1 MTALVGD
8 VGGTHVRLAL
18 ADEAG
23 GLRHAARYRADD
35 FASPEDVLLRWL
47 SDHGQQAR
55 ALDAV
60 IAVAGPVREGEVSM
74 TNRDWVWREADLEV
88 AGFGRA
94 RLVNDL
100 VAQAAGLDALSA
112 DDLCH
117 LGGPQAAQGP
127 RLALGIGTGFGGA
140 LVTAQAI
147 IALEPGHA
155 HAALGA
161 DTLRGLVDVLGRAST
176 IEDVFSGDG
185 LGLWHRVRTGRRL
198 GARALIDSALA
209 GEGESTR
216 SLSEWCESLG
226 RTCGD
231 LALVTGARGGVWLCG
246 GVLPRI
252 VRLEAIGAIRR
263 GFEDR
268 QSLGDYVREVPLW
281 LVTADDAAL
290 RGAAILSRREGG

>member
-18 ADEAG
+18 ADDTG
-23 GLRHAARYRADD
+23 RLHHLARYRADD
-35 FASPEDVLLRWL
+35 FASPEDVLARWL
-47 SDHGQQAR
+47 TDHGQEAR

-60 IAVAGPVREGEVSM
+60 IAVAGPVRDGMVSM
-74 TNRDWVWREADLEV
+74 TNRDWVWREGDLV
-88 AGFGRA
+88 AAGFARA
-94 RLVNDL
+94 HLVNDL

-112 DDLCH
+112 DDRRH
-117 LGGPQAAQGP
+117 LGGPEAAEGP
-127 RLALGIGTGFGGA
+127 RLVLGVGTGFGGA
-140 LVTAQAI
+140 LVTAETI
-147 IALEPGHA
+147 IGLEPGHA
-155 HAALGA
+155 HVALGSDA
-161 DTLRGLVDVLGRAST
+161 LRGLVDVLGRAPT

-185 LGLWHRVRTGRRL
+185 IGLWHLVRIGQRL
-198 GARALIDSALA
+198 SARALIDSALA

-216 SLSEWCESLG
+216 SLTEWCESLG
-226 RTCGD
+226 RVCGD

-252 VRLEAIGAIRR
+252 VGLGSLEAIRR

-268 QSLGDYVREVPLW
+268 QSLGDYVRAVPLW

-290 RGAAILSRREGG
+290 RGAAVLSRRKGG